1 MCVIRAGRKSVRGK
15 NQEQDYVFSYHS
27 PADRVP
33 ADHPLRAVK
42 EMANRALK
50 ELSKDFSQI
59 YATTGRPSIPPE
71 KLIRALLLQLLYSI
85 RSERLLM
92 EQLDYNLLFRWFVG
106 LSMDDE
112 VWDHSTFSKN
122 RERLLDAEI
131 VQKFFENIREQARE
145 KGLLSDEHF
154 TVDGTLIE
162 AWASQKSFQP
172 KGKDPQEPG
181 EQGRNPEVD
190 FHDKP
195 RSNETHESKTDPD
208 ARLLKKSAGGEARLS
223 YMGHVL
229 MENRNGLV
237 VQSTLTVGSG
247 TAERE
252 AAVEMLEAL
261 GGTKRITVGADK
273 AYDVAEFVDELRDI
287 RVTPHVAQKRKG
299 SAIDARTVRHSGY
312 EVSQRV
318 RKRVE
323 EVFGWM
329 KTVGGHRKTRFRGTE
344 RVSRAFTLATTAY
357 NMVRIRNL
365 EMRASSA

>member
-1 MCVIRAGRKSVRGK
+1 MRGE
-15 NQEQDYVFSYHS
+15 NNEEDRMFSYRS

-33 ADHPLRAVK
+33 MDHPLRAVK
-42 EMANRALK
+42 EMANRALR
-50 ELSKDFSQI
+50 ELSPEFDQM
-59 YATTGRPSIPPE
+59 YARGGRPSVPPE
-71 KLIRALLLQLLYSI
+71 KLIRALLLQVLYSI
-85 RSERLLM
+85 RSERMLM

-112 VWDHSTFSKN
+112 VWNHSTFSKN
-122 RERLLDAEI
+122 RARLLDAEI
-131 VQKFFENIREQARE
+131 VGKFFTKIREQARE

-172 KGKDPQEPG
+172 KDKGPQDPP

-190 FHDKP
+190 FRDKP
-195 RSNETHESKTDPD
+195 RSNETHRSTTDGD
-208 ARLLKKSAGGEARLS
+208 ARLMKKSPGSEARLG

-237 VQSTLTVGSG
+237 VQQLLSKGSG

-252 AAVEMLEAL
+252 AALQMLEAL
-261 GGTKRITVGADK
+261 GGTKRITMAADK
-273 AYDVAEFVDELRDI
+273 AYDVAGFVEQLRQI
-287 RVTPHVAQKRKG
+287 RVTPHVAQKKKD
-299 SAIDARTVRHSGY
+299 SAIDRRTVRHPGY
-312 EVSQRV
+312 AISQRI

-329 KTVGGHRKTRFRGTE
+329 KTVGGYRKTRFRGE
-344 RVSRAFTLATTAY
+344 QRVGMAFTLAMAAY
-357 NMVRIRNL
+357 NLVRMRNL
-365 EMRASSA
+365 AVHAAT